1 MVDVVSMYNR
11 HSKEIDRKIKYL
23 INKGSFIQGN
33 EVISFEENLSIFL
46 KSKHTIS
53 CGNGTDA
60 L

>member
-33 EVISFEENLSIFL
+33 EVIDFEENLSKF
-46 KSKHTIS
+46 
-53 CGNGTDA
+53 
-60 L
+60 